1 MALYAELAD
10 IFNENDNQCL
20 WRELLNR
27 VSVIDYLL
35 FILIDFA
42 HIIKIQVPVLCLQA
56 QFMQII
62 LLKNNFK
69 YYTCLSAIKEAELDK
84 DDYTQGP

>member
-42 HIIKIQVPVLCLQA
+42 HIIKI
-56 QFMQII
+56 
-62 LLKNNFK
+62 
-69 YYTCLSAIKEAELDK
+69 
-84 DDYTQGP
+84 